1 MSKQVF
7 VALVTCFNEDETINC
22 AATRAQV
29 RRQVAA
35 GNNIMCAGTNGDFSA
50 LTHAEKIRLTEEVVD
65 EVAGRARVIVN
76 AGMPATFETL
86 QIAKAF
92 DRIGVDGI
100 AVITPFFIAC
110 TQDGLIRHFQTV
122 ADAVGAPI
130 YLYDIPART
139 QNHIEPETARKL
151 AAHGNIAGIKD
162 TGGAQQTLEANLQV
176 ARDVPGFE
184 VYSGPDHLVLW
195 SLQNGAAGC
204 ISGLGNALPD
214 VLAVFSAPSTPA
226 TSPRPSGSRRSM
238 PISAPIS
245 TRLASHPPWSS
256 ARFISRTLPSAP
268 AASRHSCRIRNRI
281 KKSWKSC
288 DAIDAC
294 EAATERSGHCRS
306 RTRHLK
312 ISTKTAGSRSL
323 SEASSMTNNL

>member
-1 MSKQVF
+1 MSKQAF
-7 VALVTCFNEDETINC
+7 VALVTCFNEDETINYE
-22 AATRAQV
+22 ATRAQV

-35 GNNIMCAGTNGDFSA
+35 GNNIMCAGTNGDFTA

-65 EVAGRARVIVN
+65 EVAGRAKVIVN

-86 QIAKAF
+86 QLAKAF

-110 TQDGLIRHFQTV
+110 TQDGLIRHFSTV
-122 ADAVGAPI
+122 ADAVETPV

-151 AAHGNIAGIKD
+151 ATHGNIAGIKD
-162 TGGAQQTLEANLQV
+162 SGGAQQTLEAYLQV
-176 ARDVPGFE
+176 AKEMPGFE

-214 VLAVFSAPSTPA
+214 VLAGILNAFNAGDITEAVRQQAIYADF
-226 TSPRPSGSRRSM
+226 
-238 PISAPIS
+238 
-245 TRLASHPPWSS
+245 
-256 ARFISRTLPSAP
+256 RTDLYALGFAP
-268 AASRHSCRIRNRI
+268 AMVKRSLYLQDPSVGASRQPALLPDKEQDEKILEILRRYQRI
-281 KKSWKSC
+281 
-288 DAIDAC
+288 
-294 EAATERSGHCRS
+294 
-306 RTRHLK
+306 
-312 ISTKTAGSRSL
+312 
-323 SEASSMTNNL
+323 